1 MILVDTSVWID
12 HFRRSNPR
20 LLTLLDDRGVLMH
33 PAVIGELACGT
44 LPRRSSTLFYLQALP
59 QSASIADAEETL
71 FVIESRKLWG
81 KGIGWTDAQLVAS
94 ALISGCKLWSHDKQL
109 REVASELGIAH

>member
-1 MILVDTSVWID
+1 MVLADTSIWVD
-12 HFRRSNPR
+12 HLRVDDPR
-20 LLTLLDDRGVLMH
+20 LRSAIADSELLVH

-44 LPRRSSTLFYLQALP
+44 LPDRSDYLSYLADLP
-59 QSASIADAEETL
+59 SASVADEEATL

-94 ALISGCKLWSHDKQL
+94 ALLSGCELWTHDKQL
-109 REVASELGIAH
+109 QKVAVALSIAY